1 MTIRLA
7 STHAIHTS
15 LEVVDCGTIFTQ
27 VTEEDLNGDGNIN
40 QDDRAVIGSPH
51 PDFTAGLDLGLRRG
65 NWDFSATLFGT
76 FGNQIF
82 DVQKYWYVFR
92 YFNTNVRSDRLSG
105 SAVLDGPCGG
115 ASNTCPGRVTNPG
128 AKYPRLDVTDVWS
141 RQFSSYYVEDGSYV
155 RLRNVQIGYN
165 LPPALIHDPDYRS
178 GPLRDNLTEAHTQI
192 QDALRMGNTADERI
206 AWDLKDDGGTR
217 RDAFNDVVHMG
228 RRKSPKEILRE
239 YQVTDDPRGVTDY
252 FGEQITQG
260 EENLLSDLSVVEKS
274 DFKDIKER
282 AWAECEARFP
292 EDDNDGHM
300 DAFRHAYWNALM
312 TKRFG
317 PEWAEQYGT
326 SHERL
331 PGNPKDR
338 EAMDLYNNEVGRRI
352 AMNNPNDTPA
362 QLAAKIQSAVQLGTT
377 VVMGRDGNLVAS
389 DKVDIGRHGHSN
401 GVPGGAHEGRD
412 PGDPG
417 PGS

>member
-1 MTIRLA
+1 MTVAQLEGADADLVLKAAEAWEEQVRKLKGLATRYRTEVKEVLEKSGWSGPAYEAARSNWVAELTQLEFAQEEADAIRLA
-7 STHAIHTS
+7 
-15 LEVVDCGTIFTQ
+15 LEM
-27 VTEEDLNGDGNIN
+27 
-40 QDDRAVIGSPH
+40 AVADIRTAQQH
-51 PDFTAGLDLGLRRG
+51 LRAGLKKARE
-65 NWDFSATLFGT
+65 N
-76 FGNQIF
+76 
-82 DVQKYWYVFR
+82 
-92 YFNTNVRSDRLSG
+92 
-105 SAVLDGPCGG
+105 G
-115 ASNTCPGRVTNPG
+115 AEVAP
-128 AKYPRLDVTDVWS
+128 
-141 RQFSSYYVEDGSYV
+141 DGS
-155 RLRNVQIGYN
+155 LD
-165 LPPALIHDPDYRS
+165 LPPALIHDPDSRS

-192 QDALRMGNTADERI
+192 QDALRMGDKADERI

-260 EENLLSDLSVVEKS
+260 EANLLSDLSLTDKS

-282 AWAECEARFP
+282 AWAECQARFP
-292 EDDNDGHM
+292 EDNNDGHM

-326 SHERL
+326 AHERL

-377 VVMGRDGNLVAS
+377 VVMDRDGNLVAS
-389 DKVDIGRHGHSN
+389 DKVEIGEHGHTN
-401 GVPGGAHEGRD
+401 KVPGARDEGRD